1 METRTTGNL
10 PTEKADTMTSTELH
24 INGKTQ
30 AEHLKLVASNETVDI
45 VDRVSP
51 GRRGAASPGER
62 RRTRVLRNVIIS
74 DIAIICCVLTS
85 VHIFAFGGT
94 TAELSLGATGL
105 GTISYALFSVALTVA
120 WLGFLSLGTWSSR
133 IIGRGTEEYA
143 VLGFATLQ
151 LFGLVAILSLL
162 LSIDISAR
170 YLGIALPLG
179 LVALMAGRWACRQV
193 VARRRRRGMDKAAL
207 LIVGSEPAARDIAT
221 EIAKDPWAGYHVTGV
236 CTPAGPTAT
245 NKSITINSSVVPI
258 VGMDQ
263 AIVEAVLRTGAE
275 TVALAAT
282 DHLRPIEIRRLMWE
296 LDEVGVDLMIAP
308 GLIDVANQRLVSHPV
323 AGMAMLEVAKPQYS
337 RANSLLK
344 RTFDICFAVTA
355 LLLVSPVLIA
365 AAVAVKLS
373 GPGPIFYRSER
384 IGIDGNEFQ
393 MTKFRSMITGA
404 DAMMAQLIAENG
416 GGAMF
421 FKLKDDP
428 RVTRVGKFL
437 RKYSIDE
444 LPQFLDVL
452 RGDMSVVGPRPQVR
466 REVDAYDDLVG
477 RRLTVKP
484 GLTGLWQVSGRSD
497 LEAEDAVRL
506 DLSYVEN
513 WSIMQDIL
521 IIAKTVTTVLRGS
534 GAY

>member
-1 METRTTGNL
+1 
-10 PTEKADTMTSTELH
+10 MTS
-24 INGKTQ
+24 IDIRPPAKTTV
-30 AEHLKLVASNETVDI
+30 EHLKLVTDEDQAGALVRTGSG
-45 VDRVSP
+45 RRAPVSP
-51 GRRGAASPGER
+51 GEQRRKKLARSI
-62 RRTRVLRNVIIS
+62 VLS
-74 DIAIICCVLTS
+74 DVVVICCVVTF
-85 VHIFAFGGT
+85 VHILVFGGT
-94 TAELSLGATGL
+94 ATELWLGATGL
-105 GTISYALFSVALTVA
+105 GSVSYAWFSAALVVA
-120 WLGFLSLGTWSSR
+120 WLGFLALGTWSPR
-133 IIGRGTEEYA
+133 ITGRGTEEYV

-151 LFGLVAILSLL
+151 LFGLIAIVSLL
-162 LSIDISAR
+162 LSVDISAR
-170 YLGIALPLG
+170 YLGIALPVG
-179 LVALMAGRWACRQV
+179 LIALMINRWVWRRV
-193 VARRRRRGMDKAAL
+193 VARRRRQGMDKAAL
-207 LIVGSEPAARDIAT
+207 LIVGTEPAARDIAT
-221 EIAKDPWAGYHVTGV
+221 EIAKDPWAGYRVAGV
-236 CTPAGPTAT
+236 CTPAGPTIT
-245 NKSITINSSVVPI
+245 KQSIDINGTIVPI

-263 AIVEAVLRTGAE
+263 AIVDAVTRTGAE

-308 GLIDVANQRLVSHPV
+308 GLIDVANQRLVSRPV

-337 RANSLLK
+337 QANSLVK
-344 RTFDICFAVTA
+344 RTFDIVFSLTA
-355 LLLVSPVLIA
+355 LLAASPVLIA
-365 AAVAVKLS
+365 AAIAVKLS
-373 GPGPIFYRSER
+373 SPGPIFYRSER
-384 IGIDGNEFQ
+384 IGIDGTEFQ

-404 DAMMAQLIAENG
+404 DAMMAELIAKNG
-416 GGAMF
+416 GNSLF

-466 REVDAYDDLVG
+466 REVDSYDDLVG

-513 WSIMQDIL
+513 WSIMQDVL
-521 IIAKTVTTVLRGS
+521 IIAKTVSTVLRGD